1 MAKSRSGVR
10 EGAAAKE
17 RRKWIATKVCGAA
30 VLRCARWLAHFAP
43 RKLDSYLK
51 TEREEMVS
59 WKLERN
65 SAGSTLFLQLDG
77 DKLRGG
83 NARGGRRGT
92 ETGRISPR
100 IKDLQ

>member
-1 MAKSRSGVR
+1 MDRDKGVR
-10 EGAAAKE
+10 
-17 RRKWIATKVCGAA
+17 CGAA

-83 NARGGRRGT
+83 KARGGRQGT
-92 ETGRISPR
+92 ETAQAGFRQGSAMMCVR
-100 IKDLQ
+100 VRVRQAGGG